1 MHYLTMKYKVVVL
14 LAQRQ
19 WRPVLVYIVHQMQ
32 QKAVNFDDLNSLP
45 ASVGCIFVVAIS

>member
-1 MHYLTMKYKVVVL
+1 MKYKVVVL